1 MRSLASRRSRRHVGT
16 SLLLTAA
23 IGGLLSCSEST
34 APDPS
39 GTYYGSVT
47 QMGGGTGRSFVTLDR
62 SGTHTEVGV
71 AFTEAALS
79 GLGDEPDE
87 FFFDLPIR
95 TLGTP
100 FRHVVLNWEP
110 HGHPPAGVYTVP
122 HLDVHFYMITQDV
135 RAAIDLDDPVI
146 AAKAAVKPTA
156 EYFPAGYVAGMA
168 SSWMGL
174 HWRDPSGP
182 EFSGQPF
189 TKTVIYGSYDGAVT
203 FLEPMLAKSFL
214 ETKPSNV
221 VTALKLPATFGSRGY
236 QPTSY
241 TVDWNAST
249 KEYRVV
255 LTDLVLR

>member
-1 MRSLASRRSRRHVGT
+1 MQSIASRRSRLSAGI
-16 SLLLTAA
+16 SLLLATAV
-23 IGGLLSCSEST
+23 GVLPSCSEST
-34 APDPS
+34 APETG

-47 QMGGGTGRSFVTLDR
+47 QMGGGTGRGFVTLDR

-71 AFTEAALS
+71 AFTEAALA
-79 GLGDEPDE
+79 GLGADADE

-95 TLGTP
+95 MLGTP
-100 FRHVVLNWEP
+100 FRHVVINWEP

-122 HLDVHFYMITQDV
+122 HLDVHFYMITSQA
-135 RAAIDLDDPVI
+135 REAIDLADPAI
-146 AAKAAVKPTA
+146 AAKAASKPAT
-156 EYFPAGYVAGMA
+156 EYMPAGYVAGMA

-203 FLEPMLAKSFL
+203 FIEPMLARSFL
-214 ETKPSNV
+214 ESKPSNV
-221 VTALKLPATFGSRGY
+221 VTTLKLPATFGSRGY

>member
-1 MRSLASRRSRRHVGT
+1 MRPIASRRSRHHVGI
-16 SLLLTAA
+16 SLVLMAA
-23 IGGLLSCSEST
+23 AGAALSCSEST
-34 APDPS
+34 GPDPS

-47 QMGGGTGRSFVTLDR
+47 QMGGGTGRSFVTLDG
-62 SGTHTEVGV
+62 SGTHTELGV
-71 AFTEAALS
+71 TFTEAALS
-79 GLGDEPDE
+79 GLGDDPDE

-95 TLGTP
+95 MLGTP
-100 FRHVVLNWEP
+100 FRHVVINWEP

-122 HLDVHFYMITQDV
+122 HLDVHFYMITSQV
-135 RAAIDLDDPVI
+135 REAIDLTDPAV
-146 AAKAAVKPTA
+146 AAKAAVKPSA
-156 EYFPAGYVAGMA
+156 ELLPTGYVAGMA

-214 ETKPSNV
+214 ESKPSNV
-221 VTALKLPATFGSRGY
+221 KTALKLPATFGSRGY

-241 TVDWNAST
+241 TVHWNAST
-249 KEYRVV
+249 REYRVV